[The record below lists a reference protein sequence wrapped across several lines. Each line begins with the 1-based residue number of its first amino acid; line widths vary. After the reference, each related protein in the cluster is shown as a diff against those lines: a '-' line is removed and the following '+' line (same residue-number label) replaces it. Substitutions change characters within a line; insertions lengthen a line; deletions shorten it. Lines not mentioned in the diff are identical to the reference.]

1 MASTATYGAPRTL
14 RAVST
19 PSQRRTASALH
30 PPFASSCCPAQR
42 GAQDLPMGG
51 GTAAAVLAPGIGD
64 RPRPRSEGTRGG
76 TRPAPAAGPF
86 APRRRITRFKAELCA
101 LSPSLWRP
109 RVQTHARPVRC
120 PLHSWGGDEG
130 TRSIMPPHYVLPR
143 MPVRRR
149 RPTSRRP
156 LEEKGPV
163 PLITTGGPCIQDKN
177 MASTLCCEQRECF
190 QHFWKLSMLLGHAVA
205 DQKETKS
212 I

>member
-42 GAQDLPMGG
+42 GAQDLPIGG

-101 LSPSLWRP
+101 LSPSLPLEAKGSNP
-109 RVQTHARPVRC
+109 RSPRA
-120 PLHSWGGDEG
+120 
-130 TRSIMPPHYVLPR
+130 MPSAF
-143 MPVRRR
+143 MGRRR
-149 RPTSRRP
+149 
-156 LEEKGPV
+156 
-163 PLITTGGPCIQDKN
+163 
-177 MASTLCCEQRECF
+177 
-190 QHFWKLSMLLGHAVA
+190 GHALYYA
-205 DQKETKS
+205 AALCSASHASAAPPPDLAQTS
-212 I
+212 